1 LHQFDSAV
9 LRSTIFCLIGG
20 DWKIP
25 ATSEGIQSI
34 GGDPVLTAEFRRD
47 AAWTPMTQVD
57 VIVGPPLVVRVPN
70 NVQTEGMLA
79 LH

>member
-1 LHQFDSAV
+1 M
-9 LRSTIFCLIGG
+9 
-20 DWKIP
+20 P
-25 ATSEGIQSI
+25 SEGIQSI
-34 GGDPVLTAEFRRD
+34 GGDPVLTAEFRHD
-47 AAWTPMTQVD
+47 AACTPMTQVD